1 MSGKSSSKAAD
12 NATSPGAA
20 CHANLENTKP
30 HGNARKNRMFSIEQ
44 IN

>member
-20 CHANLENTKP
+20 CCANVENTKS
-30 HGNARKNRMFSIEQ
+30 HRNIRKKQNVLNRT
-44 IN
+44 N